1 MKYDPCS
8 SGYRNVLESV
18 WRKCIAYIS
27 INIERQIIKS
37 KPIFK
42 SVGSFVRF
50 VGVTKNLEW
59 AWKIVLQIDRNAQDN
74 KKKLRK
80 SKH

>member
-50 VGVTKNLEW
+50 VGVTKFFF
-59 AWKIVLQIDRNAQDN
+59 LQIDRNAQDN